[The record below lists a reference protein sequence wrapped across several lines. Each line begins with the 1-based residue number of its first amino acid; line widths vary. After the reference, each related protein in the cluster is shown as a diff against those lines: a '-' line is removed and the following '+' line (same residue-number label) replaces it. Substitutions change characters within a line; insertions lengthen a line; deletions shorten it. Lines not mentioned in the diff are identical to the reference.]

1 MMNNK
6 GFAKHEILTVV
17 ALIIVIIA
25 IILGLTL
32 DTGNGQK
39 FKTMKLSAQA
49 FGNVVGGQM
58 EGFDVYLNEHYLS
71 EVLDNNMM
79 DEIKN
84 PFGAGGCDVNESK
97 VHVVNGRKYVTLRCG
112 DYLINNE
119 DSDLVDSM
127 SIYKVSKWSDKEL
140 TEDDQVMT
148 VYNCVKDGKEV
159 FDTYLE
165 QFNFIYNV
173 NKEFGSE
180 VDNIEAIKSKKACEV
195 TSKVM
200 YRTLTKVK

>member
-6 GFAKHEILTVV
+6 GFAKHEVLTVI

-32 DTGNGQK
+32 DTGNSQK
-39 FKTMKLSAQA
+39 FKTMKMSAQA

-79 DEIKN
+79 DEIKS
-84 PFGAGGCDVNESK
+84 PFSGNGCDVNESK
-97 VHVVNGRKYVTLRCG
+97 VYVVNGRKYVTLRC
-112 DYLINNE
+112 DEYLINNE
-119 DSDLVDSM
+119 DSDKVDSM
-127 SIYKVSKWSDKEL
+127 KIYKVSEWSEEQL
-140 TEDDQVMT
+140 TEDDQVVT
-148 VYNCVKDGKEV
+148 VYNCVSNGKEV

-173 NKEFGSE
+173 NKEFNTE
-180 VDNIEAIKSKKACEV
+180 VDNISAINKTCEVKSK
-195 TSKVM
+195 TM
-200 YRTLTKVK
+200 YRTLTKVG